1 MKKTL
6 SATLLLLLFTLLTAL
21 PLRAG
26 DPVRFYQSGAEKF
39 AALLDDMQ
47 SARHHI
53 HCEYFIFADDSIGH
67 RMIDVMRQ
75 KAAEGVEVRLVI
87 DGYYDVCRGYHY
99 GKRLEQLRADGI
111 DIRIY
116 EPYVFPY
123 VHRVLRDHRKIVVID
138 GRVGYTGGFNVADYN
153 IQGKPGVYGGYVD
166 THVRVEGPAV
176 DGLQSLFA
184 GHFVKAGG
192 RDFGHGA
199 DYYPHEALTVTDS
212 TSAATGTLT
221 VKEKTSADSL
231 PVITVVERG
240 RQSWAKKAEM
250 RRAVVRFID
259 RTTDSLHIQSPY
271 LLPTYRIRR
280 ALRKA
285 QERGV
290 KVEVLYSETG
300 DTPLFDAGNVHYS
313 RKLQRRGARVWLY
326 ADAFQHSKV
335 LTADGERCLVGSAN
349 LDYRAMRWNE
359 EVALMMENQEA
370 VQWLDS
376 AFVVSK
382 ENARPMDGEYY
393 QNLPFKYRLKGAL
406 ADIFLSWC
414 L

>member
-6 SATLLLLLFTLLTAL
+6 TAALLLSLLLSLLTAL

-26 DPVRFYQSGAEKF
+26 DAVRFYQSGTEKF
-39 AALLDDMQ
+39 AALLGDML

-67 RMIDVMRQ
+67 RMIEVMRQ

-116 EPYVFPY
+116 APYVFPY

-166 THVRVEGPAV
+166 THVRVEGTAV
-176 DGLQSLFA
+176 DGLQRLFA
-184 GHFVKAGG
+184 EHFVKAGG

-199 DYYPHEALTVTDS
+199 DYYPHEALTATDS
-212 TSAATGTLT
+212 TLA
-221 VKEKTSADSL
+221 
-231 PVITVVERG
+231 ITVVERG
-240 RQSWAKKAEM
+240 RQSWTKKAEM

-259 RTTDSLHIQSPY
+259 RATDSLHIQSPY

-359 EVALMMENQEA
+359 EVALVMDNREA

-376 AFVVSK
+376 AFVASK
-382 ENARPMDGEYY
+382 ENARPMDGKYY
-393 QNLPFKYRLKGAL
+393 RNLPFKHRLKGAL